1 MTEGRKITRRA
12 LFTGRASE
20 GSKDPDTVTNI
31 SIPGIG
37 VVRLVSSV
45 HITGNTLAELGPAVA
60 LGFET
65 GNSDIYGGEDAMVNV
80 MSLPSVLMTNVQY
93 KNVST
98 EAQKRELPIFFID
111 VYVSSKDSEIDQ
123 RVGEAKNPGYINR
136 RKAMLVV
143 GLSGVVGATAFGY
156 KKGIEF
162 AQDFTIPGQTEGS
175 KNIGIEMLEWMAA
188 MFAAVK
194 TVKGG
199 MRVSMRDVTSMLGR
213 YMLAINKEEKERGF
227 LDFTIKIR
235 DLVFAEKLIFALEM
249 CKEMGMEEPTIA
261 GFVGAS
267 HAEGVAE
274 ALALSREERQAFL
287 RGLAAHIGE
296 RRFDDYDGV
305 EAMRRLL
312 KDATILPMTQWRD
325 ETASWDFTRFEMPSG
340 PAEVAGTP

>member
-111 VYVSSKDSEIDQ
+111 VYVSSKDS
-123 RVGEAKNPGYINR
+123 
-136 RKAMLVV
+136 
-143 GLSGVVGATAFGY
+143 
-156 KKGIEF
+156 
-162 AQDFTIPGQTEGS
+162 
-175 KNIGIEMLEWMAA
+175 
-188 MFAAVK
+188 
-194 TVKGG
+194 
-199 MRVSMRDVTSMLGR
+199 
-213 YMLAINKEEKERGF
+213 AI
-227 LDFTIKIR
+227 
-235 DLVFAEKLIFALEM
+235 
-249 CKEMGMEEPTIA
+249 
-261 GFVGAS
+261 
-267 HAEGVAE
+267 
-274 ALALSREERQAFL
+274 
-287 RGLAAHIGE
+287 
-296 RRFDDYDGV
+296 
-305 EAMRRLL
+305 
-312 KDATILPMTQWRD
+312 
-325 ETASWDFTRFEMPSG
+325 
-340 PAEVAGTP
+340 